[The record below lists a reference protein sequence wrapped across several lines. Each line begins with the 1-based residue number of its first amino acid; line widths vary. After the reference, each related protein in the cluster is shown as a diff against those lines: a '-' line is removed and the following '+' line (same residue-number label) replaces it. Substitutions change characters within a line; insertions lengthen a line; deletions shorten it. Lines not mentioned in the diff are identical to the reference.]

1 MKRRILFSFALA
13 GLALASARS
22 YTVNLF
28 QPAMVGN
35 TQLKGGEYQVEVVDQ
50 KAVFRNGKIE
60 SQTPVKVEDNDVKY
74 GSTTVRFSNG
84 DGKMH
89 VQEIHI
95 GGTKTKLVFSE

>member
-1 MKRRILFSFALA
+1 MKRRILFSFAVA
-13 GLALASARS
+13 GLAVASARS
-22 YTVNLF
+22 YTVNLY
-28 QPAMVGN
+28 QPALVGN
-35 TQLKGGEYQVEVVDQ
+35 TQLKPGEYRVEVVDQ

-60 SQTPVKVEDNDVKY
+60 SQTPVKVEDNDSKY

-89 VQEIHI
+89 IQEIHL

>member
-1 MKRRILFSFALA
+1 MKRRLLLSFALA
-13 GLALASARS
+13 GLAVASAKS

-28 QPAMVGN
+28 QPAVVGN
-35 TQLKGGEYQVEVVDQ
+35 TELKAGEYQVEVADQ
-50 KAVFRNGKIE
+50 KAVFRNGKID
-60 SQTPVKVEDNDVKY
+60 SQAPVKVEANDVKY

-89 VQEIHI
+89 IQEIHI